1 MVNLQPAFNMKN
13 ILLIAL
19 TGMVFSASAQTQF
32 ITSGRIE
39 YEKRLNQH
47 KGIEEQAENSSWMQ
61 MMLKAYPKLIND
73 VYELRFDANKS
84 VYKLVKENNENK
96 YLMWGTK
103 PLSTDGV
110 VQDLQTK
117 TVSTQ
122 REVFENTYII
132 KDSLRNLDWRITDE
146 IREIAG
152 FECRKAV
159 TKICDSVY
167 VVAFYTDQ
175 IAVSSG
181 PESFGGL
188 PGMILGLA
196 IPRLYTTW
204 FATKLE
210 LVEPTSVQLSPD
222 QKGKKVNW
230 DQLYKEL
237 KPAFKRWGNEADK
250 RLWIVSL

>member
-1 MVNLQPAFNMKN
+1 MASNMK
-13 ILLIAL
+13 ITLLIVV
-19 TGMVFSASAQTQF
+19 TGFIFSATAQTQF
-32 ITSGRIE
+32 ITKGRVE
-39 YEKRLNQH
+39 YEKKLNQH
-47 KGIEEQAENSSWMQ
+47 KSIETEAENNVWMQ
-61 MMLKAYPKLIND
+61 TMLKAYPKFIND
-73 VYELRFDANKS
+73 VYELRFDENKS
-84 VYKLVKENNENK
+84 VYKLAKENTDNK

-103 PLSTDGV
+103 PTETDGV
-110 VQDLQTK
+110 VQNLQTK
-117 TVSTQ
+117 MVSTQ

-132 KDSLRNLDWRITDE
+132 QDSLRNLDWRITDE
-146 IREIAG
+146 TREIAG

-175 IAVSSG
+175 IAISSG

-188 PGMILGLA
+188 PGLILGLA

-210 LVEPTSVQLSPD
+210 LIEPTQVQLNPT

-230 DQLYKEL
+230 SQLNKEL
-237 KPAFKRWGNEADK
+237 KTGLKKWGKEAEK

>member
-1 MVNLQPAFNMKN
+1 MASNKK
-13 ILLIAL
+13 ILLLIL
-19 TGMVFSASAQTQF
+19 CCGCLFSSMAQTQF
-32 ITSGRIE
+32 ITKGRVE
-39 YEKRLNQH
+39 FEKKINQH
-47 KGIEEQAENSSWMQ
+47 KGVEEEAENNVWTQ
-61 MMLKAYPKLIND
+61 TMLKAYPKIITD
-73 VYELRFDANKS
+73 IYELRFDAS
-84 VYKLVKENNENK
+84 RSRYKLAKENSENK
-96 YLMWGTK
+96 YMMWGSK
-103 PLSTDGV
+103 PTETDGV
-110 VQDLQTK
+110 VQDLDNK

-122 REVFENTYII
+122 REVFENTYVI

-146 IREIAG
+146 TREIAG

-204 FATKLE
+204 FATKVE
-210 LVEPTSVQLSPD
+210 LTDPTPAQLNPV

-230 DQLYKEL
+230 EQLYAEL
-237 KPAFKRWGNEADK
+237 KKGFKDWGKEADK

>member
-1 MVNLQPAFNMKN
+1 MASNMKKL
-13 ILLIAL
+13 LLIAAC
-19 TGMVFSASAQTQF
+19 GMAFSVSAQTQF
-32 ITSGRIE
+32 ITSGRVV
-39 YEKRLNQH
+39 YEKTLNQH
-47 KGIEEQAENSSWMQ
+47 KGIEDQAENNIWMQ
-61 MMLKAYPKLIND
+61 TMMKAYPKIIKD
-73 VYELRFDANKS
+73 QYELRFDENKS
-84 VYKLVKENNENK
+84 AYKLAKENPDNK
-96 YLMWGTK
+96 YIMWGTK
-103 PLSTDGV
+103 PTETDGV
-110 VQDLQTK
+110 IQDLQSK

-146 IREIAG
+146 TREIAG

-188 PGMILGLA
+188 PGLILGLA

-210 LVEPTSVQLSPD
+210 LVDPTPAQLSPT

-230 DQLYKEL
+230 DQLYTEL
-237 KPAFKRWGNEADK
+237 KKGFKDWGKEADK

>member
-1 MVNLQPAFNMKN
+1 MASNMKT
-13 ILLIAL
+13 IVLLIAVSAIMV
-19 TGMVFSASAQTQF
+19 TGSAQTQF
-32 ITSGRIE
+32 IIKGRVE
-39 YEKRLNQH
+39 YEKRINQH
-47 KGIEEQAENSSWMQ
+47 KGIEEQAENNIWLQ
-61 MMLKAYPKLIND
+61 TMMKAYPKFIND
-73 VYELRFDANKS
+73 TYELRFDENKS
-84 VYKLVKENNENK
+84 VYKLAKENTDNK

-103 PLSTDGV
+103 PSETDGV
-110 VQDLQTK
+110 VQDLQSK

-122 REVFENTYII
+122 REVFENTYVI
-132 KDSLRNLDWRITDE
+132 KDTLRNLDWRISDE
-146 IREIAG
+146 TRQIAG

-188 PGMILGLA
+188 PGLILGLA
-196 IPRLYTTW
+196 VPRLYTTW

-210 LVEPTSVQLSPD
+210 LAEPTQAQLNPV

-230 DQLYKEL
+230 TQLYQEL
-237 KPAFKRWGNEADK
+237 KKGFKDWGKEADK

>member
-1 MVNLQPAFNMKN
+1 
-13 ILLIAL
+13 
-19 TGMVFSASAQTQF
+19 
-32 ITSGRIE
+32 
-39 YEKRLNQH
+39 
-47 KGIEEQAENSSWMQ
+47 MQ
-61 MMLKAYPKLIND
+61 MMLKAYPKIIND
-73 VYELRFDANKS
+73 TYELRFDENKS
-84 VYKLVKENNENK
+84 AYKLAKENPDNK

-103 PLSTDGV
+103 PTETDGV
-110 VQDLQTK
+110 IQDLQSK

-146 IREIAG
+146 TREIAG

-181 PESFGGL
+181 PESVGGL

-196 IPRLYTTW
+196 LPRLYTTCV
-204 FATKLE
+204 ARQLE
-210 LVEPTSVQLSPD
+210 RLDPTP
-222 QKGKKVNW
+222 
-230 DQLYKEL
+230 
-237 KPAFKRWGNEADK
+237 PH
-250 RLWIVSL
+250 

>member
-1 MVNLQPAFNMKN
+1 MASNMKT
-13 ILLIAL
+13 ILFMAISSSML
-19 TGMVFSASAQTQF
+19 SASAQTQF
-32 ITSGRIE
+32 ITKGRVV
-39 YEKRLNQH
+39 YEKKINQH
-47 KGIEEQAENSSWMQ
+47 KPIEDEADNMWYKE
-61 MMLKAYPKLIND
+61 MLKVYPKFIND
-73 VYELRFDANKS
+73 IYELRFDDKKS
-84 VYKLVKENNENK
+84 VYKLTKENTDNK
-96 YLMWGTK
+96 YIMWGTK
-103 PLSTDGV
+103 PTETDGV
-110 VQDLQTK
+110 VQDLQNK

-146 IREIAG
+146 TREIAG

-188 PGMILGLA
+188 PGLILGLA
-196 IPRLYTTW
+196 VPRLYTTW

-210 LVEPTSVQLSPD
+210 LVDPTPAQLNPA

-230 DQLYKEL
+230 NQLYAELNQGLKKWGKE
-237 KPAFKRWGNEADK
+237 AEK
-250 RLWIVSL
+250 RLWRVSL

>member
-1 MVNLQPAFNMKN
+1 MKKIIFLTAFAFLLVSAPAQP
-13 ILLIAL
+13 
-19 TGMVFSASAQTQF
+19 TF
-32 ITSGRIE
+32 ITKGRIE
-39 YEKRLNQH
+39 FEKRINQH
-47 KGIEEQAENSSWMQ
+47 KNIEEQAENNIWYQ
-61 MMLKAYPKLIND
+61 TMLKSYPKFIND
-73 VYELRFDANKS
+73 VYELQFDENHS
-84 VYKLVKENNENK
+84 YYKLAKENTDNK

-103 PLSTDGV
+103 PNDADGV
-110 VQDLQTK
+110 LQDLQAK
-117 TVSTQ
+117 TVSTK
-122 REVFENTYII
+122 RDVFENTYVI

-146 IREIAG
+146 TREIAG

-210 LVEPTSVQLSPD
+210 LVEPTPAQLNPT

-230 DQLYKEL
+230 EELYADLKKGLKSWGKE
-237 KPAFKRWGNEADK
+237 AEKRI
-250 RLWIVSL
+250 WIVSL